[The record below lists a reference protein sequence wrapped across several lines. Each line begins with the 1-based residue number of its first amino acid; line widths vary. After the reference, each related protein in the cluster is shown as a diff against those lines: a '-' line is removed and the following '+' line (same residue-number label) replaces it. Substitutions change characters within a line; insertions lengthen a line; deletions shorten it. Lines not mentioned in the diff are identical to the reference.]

1 MLRGLYLALLLICAC
16 AVTMPSRALELF
28 PDQAP
33 KVSSPRLTD
42 AERALVAGSRQAIVG
57 TGISE
62 KYFDRHFTLV
72 KVVNQP
78 GDRRVVW
85 KLSVNGYETT
95 VSDVLGFYTNDGRRI
110 DTHSVS
116 STLHHTSDIEK
127 TISRSAANDIM
138 RKCIGTFAHPAIE
151 LLATGNE
158 ARLVFT
164 AEAARKTARRSE
176 KEERE
181 REERERA
188 AQKKG
193 KQGSDVFESEEDI
206 RPPIITG
213 TVDLQSGKC
222 TKGQLVTTP

>member
-1 MLRGLYLALLLICAC
+1 
-16 AVTMPSRALELF
+16 MPSRALELF
-28 PDQAP
+28 PDQGP

-42 AERALVAGSRQAIVG
+42 AEKALVAGSREAIVG

-78 GDRRVVW
+78 GDRRVIW

-95 VSDVLGFYTNDGRRI
+95 VSDVLGFYTKDGRRI

-116 STLHHTSDIEK
+116 STLHRTGDIEK
-127 TISRSAANDIM
+127 TISRSAANRIM
-138 RKCIGTFAHPAIE
+138 RQCIGTFAHPAIE
-151 LLATGNE
+151 LIAMGNE
-158 ARLVFT
+158 ARLVLT
-164 AEAARKTARRSE
+164 AEAARKTARHNE

-188 AQKKG
+188 TQQKA
-193 KQGSDVFESEEDI
+193 KQGNDVIEREGDAG
-206 RPPIITG
+206 PPIIVA

-222 TKGQLVTTP
+222 TKGRLMTTP